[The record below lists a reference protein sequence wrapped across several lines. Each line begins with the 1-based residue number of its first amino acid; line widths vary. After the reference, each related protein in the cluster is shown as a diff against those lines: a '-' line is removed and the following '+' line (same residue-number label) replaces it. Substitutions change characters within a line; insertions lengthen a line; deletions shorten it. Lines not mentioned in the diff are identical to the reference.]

1 MQASII
7 NAGGN
12 MQRSLYKSKD
22 NKIIGGVCAGLGE
35 YFNIDIT
42 IVRLIFVLLAL
53 TGGQMIIVYIL
64 GWIIIP
70 SQKYEVS
77 TAGEEQTDPEVV
89 QERGNNRNLIFGLI
103 LVLLGGGFLLENF
116 NIWYWWDFGKLWP
129 VLIITLGV
137 VILTR
142 AFSRKEVAYEGE

>member
-1 MQASII
+1 
-7 NAGGN
+7 

-22 NKIIGGVCAGLGE
+22 KKIIGGVCAGLGE

-53 TGGQMIIVYIL
+53 SGGQMILVYIL

-70 SQKYEVS
+70 SAKE
-77 TAGEEQTDPEVV
+77 EVV
-89 QERGNNRNLIFGLI
+89 NAENEMSEEEFNRQKGNNRNVIFGLI
-103 LVLLGGGFLLENF
+103 LVILGGGFLLENF
-116 NIWYWWDFGKLWP
+116 HIWYWWNFGKLWP

-137 VILTR
+137 LILTR
-142 AFSRKEVAYEGE
+142 AFSHKEVVYESE